1 LGFGPN
7 KGQSN
12 HARFDLPAFNK
23 LYEAQRALPDGPERL
38 ALIHQARDLM
48 VAYMPYKIHAHRFS
62 TDLVHPW
69 VQGYHASHFRGLF
82 WKYVDL
88 DPAGQARQR
97 AGK

>member
-1 LGFGPN
+1 
-7 KGQSN
+7 
-12 HARFDLPAFNK
+12 
-23 LYEAQRALPDGPERL
+23 
-38 ALIHQARDLM
+38 
-48 VAYMPYKIHAHRFS
+48 
-62 TDLVHPW
+62 VHPW